1 MTTINSVSLTY
12 FGLVGRKLKPTANKF
27 VLIRFRLI
35 FKIKRLTVYHNSSQ
49 VVSNLANRHHMNG
62 ICCSYVHTPITKHG
76 YLTARPSWMSV
87 HHATTRACTNSE
99 RLTHFSLIKTLI

>member
-35 FKIKRLTVYHNSSQ
+35 FKIKRLIQCIINQ
-49 VVSNLANRHHMNG
+49 VKLWQ
-62 ICCSYVHTPITKHG
+62 ILQID
-76 YLTARPSWMSV
+76 
-87 HHATTRACTNSE
+87 
-99 RLTHFSLIKTLI
+99 II